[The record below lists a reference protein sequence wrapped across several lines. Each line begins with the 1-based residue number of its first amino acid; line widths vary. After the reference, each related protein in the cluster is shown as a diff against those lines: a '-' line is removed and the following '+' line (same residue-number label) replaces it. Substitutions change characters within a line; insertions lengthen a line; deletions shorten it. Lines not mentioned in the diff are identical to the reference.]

1 MTEAYRAAGVDRDA
15 ASIVKKRIAGY
26 ARLTHGPQVLG
37 GVGFF
42 AGMYALEGYKEPVLV
57 ATTDTTG
64 TKAHVAAAL
73 RRWEGLGVDL
83 VNLNLGDLIT
93 CGARPLLFLD
103 SISIPKL
110 DLQMVE
116 ELVRGVVRACR
127 DAGCALLGGETAEM
141 PDTYQPGAFDLAGFL
156 VGVVERDSRLD
167 PTKVRA
173 GDALL
178 GVPSS
183 GVHTNGFSLVRKA
196 LSLDHDPAKEL
207 ARFYPE
213 LGATLGDVLLAP
225 HRAYWPLLEPVMPH
239 IRAMAHV
246 TGGGVMGNIPRS
258 LPDGLAAVLRKNAWE
273 TPPVF
278 HLIQRK
284 GSVSTDE
291 MYRVFNMGVGM
302 VLICAP
308 EKVAEVQRL
317 LPEARTIGEVVPH
330 AGGERV
336 SIV

>member
-1 MTEAYRAAGVDRDA
+1 
-15 ASIVKKRIAGY
+15 
-26 ARLTHGPQVLG
+26 
-37 GVGFF
+37 
-42 AGMYALEGYKEPVLV
+42 
-57 ATTDTTG
+57 
-64 TKAHVAAAL
+64 
-73 RRWEGLGVDL
+73 
-83 VNLNLGDLIT
+83 
-93 CGARPLLFLD
+93 
-103 SISIPKL
+103 
-110 DLQMVE
+110 MVE